1 MNSLFALK
9 KKKSAP
15 KALKKKNNNKI
26 KVLYI
31 FSSHYCIYREYR
43 VLTEPAKKIGVLFDK
58 LGNFDSPVQ

>member
-9 KKKSAP
+9 KKINP
-15 KALKKKNNNKI
+15 KGFKKKKNNNKN